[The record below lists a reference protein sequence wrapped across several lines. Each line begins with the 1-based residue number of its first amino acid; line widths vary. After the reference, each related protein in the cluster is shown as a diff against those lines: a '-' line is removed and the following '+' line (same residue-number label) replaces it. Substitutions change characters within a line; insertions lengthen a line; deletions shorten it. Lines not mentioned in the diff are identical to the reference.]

1 MHFKPY
7 LLHPEVEIAV
17 IMWSDG
23 SINKFYASD
32 KEDIDDLIA
41 AKLSWYEEGMTY
53 EIKIVKL
60 KELCDNSGDE
70 RKV

>member
-1 MHFKPY
+1 MNFKPL

-17 IMWSDG
+17 IKWSDG

-32 KEDIDDLIA
+32 KEEMDEFVE
-41 AKLSWYEEGMTY
+41 AKQGWFEGITF
-53 EIKIVKL
+53 ELKIVKL
-60 KELCDNSGDE
+60 KELYDNSGDE